1 MPTTNDSPPF
11 DAWLGA
17 SVAADVLWAGM
28 AAPAWRARQAEQRLR
43 ALLRHARIHSPLM
56 RERLQGVDVER
67 LTLAELP
74 TLPRSDKR
82 ELMERF
88 DDWVCD
94 RALGR
99 DALRDFTA
107 DPARIADPWLGRYT
121 VWESSGSSGEPALF
135 VQDAACMAV
144 YDALESLRRPDAVRW
159 WSAVRLA
166 GPPVFVGAVDGHFAS
181 IVSLQRLRRL
191 NPWLAPRLHALDFL
205 QPLSALAQ
213 QLDALQP
220 GLLATY
226 PTVAVLLAEAQQAG
240 HLHIAPGAVCTG
252 GETLSPAMKDHVSRA
267 FGCAVHDSY
276 GASEFL
282 AIAAACRLGRL
293 HLNDDWVLLEPVDE
307 RGRPVPDGQTGATTL
322 LTNLANQVQPILRY
336 DIGDRVTL
344 RGRGCACGSTLPV
357 IEVQGRGD
365 ELLRVAGAAGRD
377 VGLLPLALCTVLE
390 ERAGVFDFQL
400 CRVDA
405 TTLELRL
412 GDAPRAE
419 DGCGARA
426 QRALHEY
433 LRAHGAPQVQVR
445 LSGSPPGARG
455 RSGKLKRVL
464 AQA

>member
-1 MPTTNDSPPF
+1 MPTQDSPPF

-43 ALLRHARIHSPLM
+43 TLLRHARIHSPLM
-56 RERLQGVDVER
+56 RERLSGVDVER

-82 ELMERF
+82 DLMAHF

-94 RALGR
+94 RALRR

-252 GETLSPAMKDHVSRA
+252 GETLSPAVKDHVSRA

-307 RGRPVPDGQTGATTL
+307 RGRPVPDGQPGATTL

-405 TTLELRL
+405 TTLVLRL

-426 QRALHEY
+426 QRALHEF

-445 LSGSPPGARG
+445 LSGRPPGARG